1 MIHIIGFMPIYNKN
15 SKVLIVGTHPSPDGY
30 NKGMYYSSKYNAFW
44 KLLDSVL
51 ETDFCSN
58 VEKLVAGADNSEEIE
73 KIKQKLFEN
82 EIALCDS
89 IKECD
94 GEGTDDK
101 ISNAVLRT
109 TKEIEEILKSSQI
122 KTIFFTSQT
131 AMKYFKR
138 IFSKNGKADTKTTM
152 QTIMAYMNL
161 KEDKEPIMQV
171 LYSPSQSFR
180 RCGKSD
186 SERLTQWKVFLTR
199 ALFPL
204 KDRVLKM

>member
-1 MIHIIGFMPIYNKN
+1 MIHIVGFEPIYNKD

-44 KLLDSVL
+44 RLLDSVL
-51 ETDFCSN
+51 ETDFCAN
-58 VEKLVAGADNSEEIE
+58 VERLVFGADNGEEIE

-82 EIALCDS
+82 GIALCDA

-94 GEGTDDK
+94 GAGTDDK
-101 ISNAVLRT
+101 ITNAVLRT
-109 TKEIEEILKSSQI
+109 PKEIEEILKFSQI
-122 KTIFFTSQT
+122 KTILFTSQT

-152 QTIMAYMNL
+152 QTIRAYMNL
-161 KEDKEPIMQV
+161 KEDKEPILQV

-186 SERLTQWKVFLTR
+186 SERLTQWKSLITQ
-199 ALFPL
+199 ALL
-204 KDRVLKM
+204 